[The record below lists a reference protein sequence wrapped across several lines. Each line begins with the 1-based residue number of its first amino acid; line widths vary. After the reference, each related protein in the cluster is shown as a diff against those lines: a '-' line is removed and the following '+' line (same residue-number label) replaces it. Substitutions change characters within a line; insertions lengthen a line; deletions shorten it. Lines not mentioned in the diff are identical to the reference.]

1 MNSILI
7 ANLVI
12 GALILGMSSF
22 LVYMI
27 YCVIKNEK
35 VKNKYLSTM
44 KVGDS
49 VHFSTQQ
56 SIDCT
61 VSNLHKTPEKPTPP
75 PTQII
80 QEGKDPKIQPKPQTQ
95 TDQKKNG

>member
-61 VSNLHKTPEKPTPP
+61 VSNLSPTDDKNMVEVTVLIHKSSLYPNK
-75 PTQII
+75 
-80 QEGKDPKIQPKPQTQ
+80 
-95 TDQKKNG
+95 

>member
-1 MNSILI
+1 MNTILLT
-7 ANLVI
+7 NLVI

-22 LVYMI
+22 II
-27 YCVIKNEK
+27 YSLYCMIKNERA
-35 VKNKYLSTM
+35 KNKYLPTM

-61 VSNLHKTPEKPTPP
+61 VSNLNPTNDENMVEVTILIHKSSLYPNK
-75 PTQII
+75 
-80 QEGKDPKIQPKPQTQ
+80 
-95 TDQKKNG
+95 

>member
-12 GALILGMSSF
+12 GTLILGMSSF
-22 LVYMI
+22 IVYLI
-27 YCVIKNEK
+27 YHVIKNERT
-35 VKNKYLSTM
+35 KNKYLPTM

-61 VSNLHKTPEKPTPP
+61 VSNLNPTNDENMVEVTILIHKSSLYPNK
-75 PTQII
+75 
-80 QEGKDPKIQPKPQTQ
+80 
-95 TDQKKNG
+95 